1 MRFLVDECTGPTV
14 AEWLRNQKHE
24 VFSVF
29 EEARGM
35 DDDDIILKALEENW
49 ILITNDKDFGEKV
62 YRDGRLHRG
71 IILLRLEDERSQS
84 KIQVLSRQKKVPDKQ
99 ILKIAENPSFG
110 IEKKGDLRG
119 VYVHKFKIRS
129 IQYLLSYRLIRDDL
143 ELIMIGQHENYY
155 RDFLKKSL

>member
-84 KIQVLSRQKKVPDKQ
+84 KIQVLSCL
-99 ILKIAENPSFG
+99 LKIYPDRLSNTFVVVT
-110 IEKKGDLRG
+110 EKQVR
-119 VYVHKFKIRS
+119 FAR
-129 IQYLLSYRLIRDDL
+129 R
-143 ELIMIGQHENYY
+143 
-155 RDFLKKSL
+155 